1 MVDMNK
7 LLGSFLG
14 SGAGTGFAG
23 GLAGGFASKMITGKS
38 VKKLGSGALKLGGV
52 AAVGALAYT
61 AYQRYNNSQGA
72 AAAETPVVNAAALK
86 SPPAGSAFLPAADD
100 QAANDRLGLML
111 IRAMIAAARADGRMD
126 AQESQVI
133 FQRIESLGLDN
144 ASQNVLVQEMG
155 HPVDMDAIVNSA
167 TSPEVASEIYIASL
181 LAIDVDTAAEKAY
194 LAMLAARLQ
203 LPPQLVTELDSQ
215 VLALKM

>member
-14 SGAGTGFAG
+14 SGAATGF
-23 GLAGGFASKMITGKS
+23 AGGFASKMITGKS

-61 AYQRYNNSQGA
+61 AYQRYNNSQSGVP
-72 AAAETPVVNAAALK
+72 AEASVVNTSAVSA
-86 SPPAGSAFLPAADD
+86 PPIGSAFLPAADD
-100 QAANDRLGLML
+100 QAGNDKLGLML

-126 AQESQVI
+126 AQESQII
-133 FQRIESLGLDN
+133 FQRIESLGLDS

-155 HPVDMDAIVNSA
+155 RPIDMDAIVNSA
-167 TSPEVASEIYIASL
+167 TCPEVASEIYIASL

-203 LPPQLVTELDSQ
+203 LPPQLVTELDNQ
-215 VLALKM
+215 VSALKA

>member
-1 MVDMNK
+1 
-7 LLGSFLG
+7 
-14 SGAGTGFAG
+14 
-23 GLAGGFASKMITGKS
+23 
-38 VKKLGSGALKLGGV
+38 
-52 AAVGALAYT
+52 
-61 AYQRYNNSQGA
+61 
-72 AAAETPVVNAAALK
+72 
-86 SPPAGSAFLPAADD
+86 
-100 QAANDRLGLML
+100 ML

-194 LAMLAARLQ
+194 LAMQAARLQ

>member
-23 GLAGGFASKMITGKS
+23 GLAGGFASKIITGKS

-61 AYQRYNNSQGA
+61 AYQRYNNSQ
-72 AAAETPVVNAAALK
+72 
-86 SPPAGSAFLPAADD
+86 
-100 QAANDRLGLML
+100 
-111 IRAMIAAARADGRMD
+111 
-126 AQESQVI
+126 
-133 FQRIESLGLDN
+133 
-144 ASQNVLVQEMG
+144 
-155 HPVDMDAIVNSA
+155 
-167 TSPEVASEIYIASL
+167 
-181 LAIDVDTAAEKAY
+181 
-194 LAMLAARLQ
+194 
-203 LPPQLVTELDSQ
+203 